1 MFSKY
6 AALVK
11 NLRGVV
17 LLDPEEEGALE
28 SVKWLSKRFK
38 YRNLG
43 LTPSIYE
50 KYNDKLRE
58 FMGKPFRELTYPIEA
73 IKILVERLVMKGL
86 CREIAEL
93 LTFSSTYISPAII
106 IGEKYRSEV
115 ESSAVETVKISRELS
130 LAEWKLHLRI
140 ANYSV
145 LDFHEKCIEEALQA
159 IEKPH
164 TTETI
169 LNGRRGRILRDK
181 KRFCRISSDQG
192 KPLIYYID
200 NLAIAH
206 NLKITWEGNPD
217 WAAALSII
225 VAISIPAKL
234 DTPFSD
240 D

>member
-43 LTPSIYE
+43 LTPSLYGE
-50 KYNDKLRE
+50 YHNKLKE
-58 FMGKPFRELTYPIEA
+58 FIGKPFRELTYPIKA
-73 IKILVERLVMKGL
+73 IETLVEKLTIKSLRK
-86 CREIAEL
+86 EIAEL
-93 LTFSSTYISPAII
+93 LAFSSTYISPAII
-106 IGEKYRSEV
+106 IGEKYRSEL
-115 ESSAVETVKISRELS
+115 ESKAVETVKISRELN

-140 ANYSV
+140 ADYSV

-164 TTETI
+164 ITKTI
-169 LNGRRGRILRDK
+169 LNDRRGRIIKDK
-181 KRFCRISSDQG
+181 KRFWRVLSDQG

-200 NLAIAH
+200 NLAIAY
-206 NLKITWEGNPD
+206 NLEIIEGGD
-217 WAAALSII
+217 LEWAAALSII
-225 VAISIPAKL
+225 VAVNIPTKM
-234 DTPFSD
+234 S
-240 D
+240 

>member
-1 MFSKY
+1 LFSKY

-17 LLDPEEEGALE
+17 LLDPEEDGALD

-38 YRNLG
+38 YRNIG
-43 LTPSIYE
+43 LMPSIYE
-50 KYNDKLRE
+50 KYRNQLRE
-58 FMGKPFRELTYPIEA
+58 FMGKPFRELTYPIET
-73 IKILVERLVMKGL
+73 IKILVEKLAMKGL

-93 LTFSSTYISPAII
+93 LAFSSTYISPAIV

-115 ESSAVETVKISRELS
+115 EIRAVETVKISRELS

-140 ANYSV
+140 ADYSV

-159 IEKPH
+159 IENLR

-181 KRFCRISSDQG
+181 KRFWRISSDQG

-206 NLKITWEGNPD
+206 NLKITEGGNPD

-225 VAISIPAKL
+225 VAVSIPAKM
-234 DTPFSD
+234 S
-240 D
+240 